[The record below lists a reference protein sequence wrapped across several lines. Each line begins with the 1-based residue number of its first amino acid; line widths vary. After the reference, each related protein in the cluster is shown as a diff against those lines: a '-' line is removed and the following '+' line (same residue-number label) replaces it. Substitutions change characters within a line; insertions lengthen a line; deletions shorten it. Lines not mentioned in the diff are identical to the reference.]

1 MDTEAIRRQTEVVD
15 AARKAVA
22 ATQKLIAQVSARSG
36 QDCATV
42 TVNGVPFSVVQ
53 LNSAYMPQV
62 TKGAEVIQRE
72 CIAILQANLSAQR
85 SKLEG
90 AEWKLRQMVK
100 AA

>member
-42 TVNGVPFSVVQ
+42 SVNGVVFNLVQ

-62 TKGAEVIQRE
+62 VKGMEAIQRE
-72 CIAILQANLSAQR
+72 CLAILQANLSAQR

-90 AEWKLRQMVK
+90 AEWKLRQLVK